1 MLKDT
6 EGLDVD
12 MTLSAIGVDSL
23 IAIQLRRW
31 WKQAFGL
38 EISVLEIMGL
48 GIIRELGKVA
58 AQRLKVK
65 LKGTES

>member
-48 GIIRELGKVA
+48 GMIRELGKVA